1 MFRLNRC
8 LSRITGA
15 FVAPRHAL
23 SSAAPSA
30 PSRKP
35 ELTKIVATIGPKS
48 EQLEVLKDVVAAGM
62 RIMRINFSHA
72 TYDEADLRVKNLR
85 LSPGLHDGDDR
96 VTNLRA
102 VLLDTQGPE
111 IRTGMFADVKEV
123 DLKSGQKVV
132 LSTNDAL
139 KDKQTAD
146 KVWISY
152 KKLMDTVKVGSL
164 ILLDDGA
171 IEVKVESKDAAAG
184 EIVCTVMN
192 SGALGNKKGVNMPGL
207 SVELP
212 AMSEKDKEDIH
223 WGVKND
229 IDYIAASFT
238 RKASD
243 VQEIKD
249 YVATLMDKYHPK
261 GHPHPL
267 IISKIE
273 STEALENFESIL
285 GISDGIMVA
294 RGDLGVEIP
303 METLTNVQ
311 KDLVRRANLA
321 GKPVIV
327 ATQMLESM
335 IKNPRPTRAECTD
348 VSNAVFDGADC
359 VMLSGESAKGKY
371 PRESVGMMAKIVAHA
386 ETYGWMNQ
394 VSVDVVPDFE
404 DASQGFAY
412 AVAQASKNI
421 HASCVV
427 VLSETGRTATS
438 ISMFRARVPIVAVVP
453 NAKAGRMLQMWR
465 GVHPVLSPKDFSL
478 ASPVRFSAAV
488 KHAKDMGFC
497 ASGDNV
503 IVVEAENGSVDGFSN
518 SLSMRLVT
526 VA

>member
-1 MFRLNRC
+1 MLPVGRGLYRRWATSDA
-8 LSRITGA
+8 SR
-15 FVAPRHAL
+15 
-23 SSAAPSA
+23 
-30 PSRKP
+30 P
-35 ELTKIVATIGPKS
+35 ELTKIIATIGPKS
-48 EQLEVLKDVVAAGM
+48 EQLEVLRDLVTEGV

-72 TYDEADLRVKNLR
+72 TYEEADLRVKNLR
-85 LSPGLHDGDDR
+85 LSPGKHDGYG
-96 VTNLRA
+96 TIANLRA

-123 DLKSGQKVV
+123 DLKIGQTIV
-132 LSTNDAL
+132 LTTNDAI
-139 KDKQTAD
+139 KEKQTID
-146 KVWISY
+146 RVWISY
-152 KKLMDTVKVGSL
+152 KQLVDTVKVGSV

-171 IEVKVESKDAAAG
+171 IEVKVEKKDAAAG
-184 EIVCTVMN
+184 EITCTVVN

-212 AMSEKDKEDIH
+212 AMSEKDREDIH
-223 WGVKND
+223 WGIKND

-249 YVATLMDKYHPK
+249 YVSELMAKYHPK

-267 IISKIE
+267 VISKIE
-273 STEALENFESIL
+273 STEALDNFDSIL
-285 GISDGIMVA
+285 DISDGIMVA

-311 KDLVRRANLA
+311 KDLVRRSNLA

-335 IKNPRPTRAECTD
+335 IKSPRPTRAECTD

-371 PRESVGMMAKIVAHA
+371 PRESVRMMSKIVAHA
-386 ETYGWMNQ
+386 EQWGWMNQ
-394 VSVDVVPDFE
+394 VAVDVMPDGRVP
-404 DASQGFAY
+404 SQGFAY
-412 AVAQASKNI
+412 AVAQAAKTIS
-421 HASCVV
+421 ASCIV
-427 VLSETGRTATS
+427 VLSGSGYTAAN
-438 ISMFRARVPIVAVVP
+438 ISRFRPPVPIVTIVP
-453 NAKAGRMLQMWR
+453 DAKAGRMLQMWR
-465 GVHPVLSPKDFSL
+465 GVHPVLSPTNFN
-478 ASPVRFSAAV
+478 AVSPGRFSIAV
-488 KHAKDMGFC
+488 KHAKEMGFC
-497 ASGDNV
+497 TSGDSV
-503 IVVEAENGSVDGFSN
+503 IVVAAEDGEGFLN